1 MVVASVPAVGDLA
14 STPTHTHAQHTI
26 MHPCDNQSGIVRTRY
41 AYQITIRSF
50 IVFLSGKPMSCS
62 VWEKRH
68 FRLVY
73 IPKRIIQFE
82 SESCDAAIC
91 LPLSLCAAAEALSWF
106 GGLFGSCQ
114 RQVWA
119 RPQAAAS
126 FTFPTC
132 QGNWTWP
139 VQGSGSYGWKWSKTI
154 EKKHINL
161 TCFHIFFYGTKMEI

>member
-14 STPTHTHAQHTI
+14 STPTHTHTHTI

-50 IVFLSGKPMSCS
+50 IVFLSGKSMSCS

-91 LPLSLCAAAEALSWF
+91 LPLSLCAAAEALS
-106 GGLFGSCQ
+106 
-114 RQVWA
+114 
-119 RPQAAAS
+119 
-126 FTFPTC
+126 
-132 QGNWTWP
+132 
-139 VQGSGSYGWKWSKTI
+139 
-154 EKKHINL
+154 
-161 TCFHIFFYGTKMEI
+161 